1 MFGFFLILSIFL
13 GFRFFSVYFGFSFG
27 FSFGF
32 YFVWF
37 LHLSGLGLHRLGEVR
52 AHEALEVEVG
62 ENVILAELEEGGK
75 LGVGVDLAAIAL
87 VLELVGAD
95 VSVDLAGHGRASH
108 LGTLLL
114 AKEGGKLVTDA
125 GGLDEARGLTV
136 ARLPLALGALLL
148 GSLELALPLL
158 LHRLVLALKRGD
170 EGAELLELGVELGG
184 LLKKR
189 RLKGVSLSDGGG
201 GLNCGRINNG
211 SGGSS
216 LGGLGSL
223 RGLGHLGNINNGSG
237 LSRGLSGLLIL
248 CHIILY
254 LGEYL
259 LSDLRPYIY
268 YPGDM
273 CDWFSS

>member
-1 MFGFFLILSIFL
+1 LFLCLFC
-13 GFRFFSVYFGFSFG
+13 FSL
-27 FSFGF
+27 
-32 YFVWF
+32 F
-37 LHLSGLGLHRLGEVR
+37 LHLSGLGLHRLGEVG

-95 VSVDLAGHGRASH
+95 VSVDLAGHRRASH

-114 AKEGGKLVTDA
+114 AKEGGKLVADA
-125 GGLDEARGLTV
+125 SGLDEARGLTV

-148 GSLELALPLL
+148 GSLELTLPLL
-158 LHRLVLALKRGD
+158 LHRLVLALKGRD
-170 EGAELLELGVELGG
+170 EGAELLELGVELSG

-201 GLNCGRINNG
+201 GLNNGRINNG
-211 SGGSS
+211 SGSS
-216 LGGLGSL
+216 LGSLGSL
-223 RGLGHLGNINNGSG
+223 RGLGHLGNVNNGSGNGGG

-268 YPGDM
+268 YPGDI